1 MTNPDYL
8 TVEDFFDGI
17 TINPHTK
24 SLILLQAMKVLRTGL
39 TLKDEL
45 IACRDELNDLATFNV
60 KKQVILKYGNHE
72 DFLYRWLNTAEYA
85 NDKLNHYEGLCLAK
99 ATMEGNLPFEYAMR
113 TRYPV
118 KDQERFKFLRV
129 DDSFLI
135 NDIENGAHGHLGAN
149 GKRNPTMVG
158 VRNAYGA
165 CNVGHNH
172 SGGMYKAVDR
182 DWET

>member
-1 MTNPDYL
+1 MTGKPVKVTADIVQFGDYHVLSTDPLAKEGGKQLVEMTNPDYL

-99 ATMEGNLPFEYAMR
+99 ATMEGNLPFEYAIR
-113 TRYPV
+113 
-118 KDQERFKFLRV
+118 
-129 DDSFLI
+129 S
-135 NDIENGAHGHLGAN
+135 
-149 GKRNPTMVG
+149 
-158 VRNAYGA
+158 
-165 CNVGHNH
+165 
-172 SGGMYKAVDR
+172 
-182 DWET
+182 